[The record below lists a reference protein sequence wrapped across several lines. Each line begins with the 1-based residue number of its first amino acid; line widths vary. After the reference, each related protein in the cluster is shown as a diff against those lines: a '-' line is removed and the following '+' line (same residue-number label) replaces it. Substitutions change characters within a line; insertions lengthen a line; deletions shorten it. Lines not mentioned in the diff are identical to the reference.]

1 MRSIIYYDVACKGVF
16 YVEIYAEYLFAEN
29 FLMGILILYLSS
41 KIASLKTSKKR
52 LIIGGI
58 LCGFFSFIILVQ
70 NIGILLGLLTKVM
83 FSVLLAFVAFD
94 KKILKGT
101 ILIYIVSAFIG
112 GMTIILLY
120 ITRIRGITNNAVLYI
135 GDISYMN
142 IVLGAIVSY
151 IVIMVFSN
159 IMKAKQIKER
169 IFTDITVEIEGH
181 TVTHRAL
188 IDSGNFLKDPL
199 TGKAV
204 AIISKSA
211 AARLKSMEDIDFNK
225 RYCLVPY
232 SSIGVKNGILEG
244 YRVDN
249 AYVNNNSLGSI
260 IVAVYD
266 TEFCK
271 LGEGEEY
278 QMLLSK
284 DFLTG
289 GVA

>member
-1 MRSIIYYDVACKGVF
+1 MEV
-16 YVEIYAEYLFAEN
+16 YAEYLFGEN

-52 LIIGGI
+52 LFIGGV
-58 LCGFFSFIILVQ
+58 LCGFFSFVIFIP
-70 NIGILLGLLTKVM
+70 NTGMLLGIAFKVA
-83 FSVLLAFVAFD
+83 FSMLLAYVAFN
-94 KKILKGT
+94 KKVFKGT
-101 ILIYIVSAFIG
+101 ILIYIVSAFMG

-120 ITRIRGITNNAVLYI
+120 ITRIKGMTNNAVLYI
-135 GDISYMN
+135 GDITYMN
-142 IVLGAIVSY
+142 VVFGATVSY
-151 IVIMVFSN
+151 TIIMLFSHV
-159 IMKAKQIKER
+159 MTAKQLKER

-199 TGKAV
+199 SGRAV
-204 AIISKSA
+204 AIISQSA
-211 AARLKSMEDIDFNK
+211 AVKLKSLAAIDFNT
-225 RYCLVPY
+225 RYCLIPY
-232 SSIGVKNGILEG
+232 NSIGTKNGILEG

-249 AYVNNNSLGSI
+249 AYVNGRSLGSI

-271 LGEGEEY
+271 LGEEEEY

-284 DFLTG
+284 DFLMG

>member
-1 MRSIIYYDVACKGVF
+1 MEV
-16 YVEIYAEYLFAEN
+16 YAEYLFGEN

-41 KIASLKTSKKR
+41 KIASLQTSKKR
-52 LIIGGI
+52 LFIGGV
-58 LCGFFSFIILVQ
+58 LCGLFSFIILIPNTGMLLGIIFKVAFS
-70 NIGILLGLLTKVM
+70 ILL
-83 FSVLLAFVAFD
+83 AYVAFN
-94 KKILKGT
+94 KKVFKGT
-101 ILIYIVSAFIG
+101 ILIYIVSAFMG

-120 ITRIRGITNNAVLYI
+120 ITRIRGMTNNAVLYI
-135 GDISYMN
+135 GDITYMN
-142 IVLGAIVSY
+142 VVFGVVVSY
-151 IVIMVFSN
+151 AVIMLFAKV
-159 IMKAKQIKER
+159 MTAKQLKER

-199 TGKAV
+199 SGRAV

-211 AARLKSMEDIDFNK
+211 AVKLKNIAAIDFNT
-225 RYCLVPY
+225 RYCLIPY
-232 SSIGVKNGILEG
+232 NSIGIKNGILEG

-249 AYVNNNSLGSI
+249 AYINGRALGSI

-271 LGEGEEY
+271 LGEEEEY

-284 DFLTG
+284 DFLLG

>member
-1 MRSIIYYDVACKGVF
+1 MEV
-16 YVEIYAEYLFAEN
+16 YAEYLFGEN

-52 LIIGGI
+52 LFIGGVF
-58 LCGFFSFIILVQ
+58 CGFFSFVIFIP
-70 NIGILLGLLTKVM
+70 NTGMLLGIAFKVA
-83 FSVLLAFVAFD
+83 FSMLLAYVAFN
-94 KKILKGT
+94 KKVFKGT
-101 ILIYIVSAFIG
+101 ILIYIVSAFMG

-120 ITRIRGITNNAVLYI
+120 ITRIKGMTNNAVLYI
-135 GDISYMN
+135 GDITYMN
-142 IVLGAIVSY
+142 VVFGAAVSFT
-151 IVIMVFSN
+151 IIMLFSHV
-159 IMKAKQIKER
+159 MTAKQLKER

-199 TGKAV
+199 SGRAV
-204 AIISKSA
+204 AIISQSA
-211 AARLKSMEDIDFNK
+211 AVKLKSLAAIDFNT
-225 RYCLVPY
+225 RYCLIPY
-232 SSIGVKNGILEG
+232 NSIGTKNGILEG

-249 AYVNNNSLGSI
+249 AYVNGRSLGSI

-271 LGEGEEY
+271 IGEEEEY

-284 DFLTG
+284 DFLMG

>member
-1 MRSIIYYDVACKGVF
+1 
-16 YVEIYAEYLFAEN
+16 VEVYAEYLFGEN

-41 KIASLKTSKKR
+41 KIASLKTSKRR
-52 LIIGGI
+52 LFIGGV
-58 LCGFFSFIILVQ
+58 LCGFFSFIILIP
-70 NIGILLGLLTKVM
+70 NIGMLLGIFIKVV
-83 FSVLLAFVAFD
+83 FSMLLAYIAFN
-94 KKILKGT
+94 KKVFKGT
-101 ILIYIVSAFIG
+101 ILIYIVSAFMG

-120 ITRIRGITNNAVLYI
+120 ITRIRGMTNNAVLYI

-142 IVLGAIVSY
+142 VVFGAVVSY
-151 IVIMVFSN
+151 VIIMLFSKIN
-159 IMKAKQIKER
+159 TAKQLKDR
-169 IFTDITVEIEGH
+169 IFTDIAVEIEGH

-199 TGKAV
+199 TGRAV
-204 AIISKSA
+204 AVISKSA
-211 AARLKSMEDIDFNK
+211 AAKLKSIEDIDFNR
-225 RYCLVPY
+225 RYCLIPY
-232 SSIGVKNGILEG
+232 NSIGIKNGILEG

-249 AYVNNNSLGSI
+249 AYVNGRSLGSI

-271 LGEGEEY
+271 LGEEEEY

-284 DFLTG
+284 DFLMG